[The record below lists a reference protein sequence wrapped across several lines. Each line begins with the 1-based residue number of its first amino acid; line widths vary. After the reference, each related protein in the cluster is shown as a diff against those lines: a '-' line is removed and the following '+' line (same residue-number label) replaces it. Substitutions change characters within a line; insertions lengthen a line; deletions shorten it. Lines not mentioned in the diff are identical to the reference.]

1 MKKTSHKPSTKTTRS
16 SQPIAPR
23 PIIITI
29 CVFFICF
36 FILPMIASIAEAIET
51 EPTPFGYLY
60 AILLSAVLLSMVAIP
75 VGILVGKL
83 RARHKIAQTNRY
95 IKQTNPYQYYK
106 ELPNNY
112 GIGIATLL
120 GDSTIENEKDI
131 IAAILDLCAQG
142 YLHLSKHSDHYV
154 IRPLP
159 HPGKTP
165 LSNEAY
171 LLELIR
177 TNHLTSIDYH
187 KWYQLCVNDGVKL
200 GLFHPLKSSTTIN
213 LDFPPKKVQS
223 QKAQIL
229 IFAFFALTILTAFI
243 GPIFLPAEAFGVV
256 FSVLIT
262 VTALTLIGYG
272 IFNTI
277 RNSVILFRASAA
289 ENYKSALE
297 KHLRR
302 TSQGDV
308 EFQKLQAFRAFL
320 AQFPTFVDQ
329 DPEAVILWDRYL
341 SYAQVFGLA
350 SELMTTGYDQLINNA
365 AFKIDNINNVTLQ
378 NISLSSSA
386 QPSTTS
392 NKAPSQQ

>member
-1 MKKTSHKPSTKTTRS
+1 MKKSSKPSTKTTHS
-16 SQPIAPR
+16 NSKPIIPR
-23 PIIITI
+23 PLIIAI

-36 FILPMIASIAEAIET
+36 FILPTIASIADAIKT

-60 AILLSAVLLSMVAIP
+60 AILLGAALLSMIAIP
-75 VGILVGKL
+75 VGIIVGKL

-95 IKQTNPYQYYK
+95 IAQTNPYQYYK

-112 GIGIATLL
+112 GTGIATLL
-120 GDSTIENEKDI
+120 SDSTIENEKDI

-171 LLELIR
+171 LLELIH
-177 TNHLTSIDYH
+177 TNHLASIDYY
-187 KWYQLCVNDGVKL
+187 KWYQLCVNDGVRL
-200 GLFHPLKSSTTIN
+200 GLFHPLKSSAAISLN
-213 LDFPPKKVQS
+213 FSPKKVQS
-223 QKAQIL
+223 QKVQIF
-229 IFAFFALTILTAFI
+229 IFALFALAILTAFI
-243 GPIFLPAEAFGVV
+243 GPIFLSAEAFGII
-256 FSVLIT
+256 FSALIT
-262 VTALTLIGYG
+262 VTALTIISYG

-277 RNSVILFRASAA
+277 RNSIMLFRTSAA
-289 ENYKSALE
+289 ENYKSTLE

-302 TSQGDV
+302 TSQGDI

-350 SELMTTGYDQLINNA
+350 SELMATGYDQLINNA
-365 AFKIDNINNVTLQ
+365 AFKIDDIDNVTLQ

-386 QPSTTS
+386 QPST
-392 NKAPSQQ
+392 APHKTANQS